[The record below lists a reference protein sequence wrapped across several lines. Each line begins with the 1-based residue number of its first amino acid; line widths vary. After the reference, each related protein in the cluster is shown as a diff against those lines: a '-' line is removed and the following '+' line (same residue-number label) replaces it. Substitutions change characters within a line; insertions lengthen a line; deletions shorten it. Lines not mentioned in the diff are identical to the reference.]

1 MCALFLISTERYV
14 SVQYSMQLLPF
25 PLSEIVN
32 DTKNVNRTIL
42 IFWYPSVGVTSTVFR
57 YLKGGARLTAEG

>member
-14 SVQYSMQLLPF
+14 SVQYSIKLFPF

-42 IFWYPSVGVTSTVFR
+42 IFWYPSVGVPSTVFR